1 MQIAAR
7 NHLYCVFVDLHIDI
21 EWQIEFA
28 FVISSSQCAFNL
40 NTFIMHWILK
50 AANKIT
56 SNARCRMLWPS
67 CCSRVIASASLDLVQ
82 MNAFCIFTLIMHMML
97 IAKCNSTQ
105 RNPFSFPLKLPRIYQ
120 ECELCGQSEF
130 AIFVYWMKL
139 NKKKTTTNQLE
150 FSIYIKSFAILIPTC
165 SNICKLINIRINK
178 SKHRSR
184 LIASWINR
192 SLC

>member
-1 MQIAAR
+1 MHTMVWLRQWHIFIILMQMAAR

-67 CCSRVIASASLDLVQ
+67 CCSRMIASASLDLVQ
-82 MNAFCIFTLIMHMML
+82 MNAFCIFVLIMHMML

-120 ECELCGQSEF
+120 EFELCDQSEF

-139 NKKKTTTNQLE
+139 NIEK
-150 FSIYIKSFAILIPTC
+150 
-165 SNICKLINIRINK
+165 
-178 SKHRSR
+178 
-184 LIASWINR
+184 
-192 SLC
+192 